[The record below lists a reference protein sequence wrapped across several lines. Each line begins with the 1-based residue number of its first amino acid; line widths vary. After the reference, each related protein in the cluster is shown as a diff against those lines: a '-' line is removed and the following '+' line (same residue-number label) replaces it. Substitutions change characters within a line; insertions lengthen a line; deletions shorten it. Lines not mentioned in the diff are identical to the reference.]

1 MTSSPST
8 PHTPGVKLAATGRRR
23 SAAVAGHRRDVP
35 AIRAL
40 IGDDDAGV
48 RATVLGA
55 LLRADALTADDL
67 GAGIVDPDPT
77 VRIRA
82 AELVAELQGGG
93 VATGVSL
100 IGLLEDPDPSVVE
113 VAAWASGERAPAE
126 PQAVARLAELA
137 TTAEDALVR
146 EAAVASLGSLQDP
159 VGLPAILAATH
170 DKATVRR
177 RAVLALAPFDG
188 PEVDDAYERALADRD
203 WQVRQAA
210 EDLTGA

>member
-8 PHTPGVKLAATGRRR
+8 PDTTGEKLAATQRRR

-40 IGDDDAGV
+40 AGDDDAGV

-55 LLRADALTADDL
+55 LQRADALCAADL
-67 GAGIVDPDPT
+67 RAGIDDAEPT

-82 AELVAELQGGG
+82 AELVAELRGQG
-93 VATGVSL
+93 VAADVRL
-100 IGLLEDPDPSVVE
+100 VGLFGDPDPGVVE
-113 VAAWASGERAPAE
+113 VAAWASGEREPAE
-126 PQAVARLAELA
+126 PGAVDGLVALA
-137 TTAEDALVR
+137 TTAEDALIR
-146 EAAVASLGSLQDP
+146 ESAVAALGALGDP
-159 VGLPAILAATH
+159 AGLPAILAGTH

-188 PEVDDAYERALADRD
+188 PEVDEAYERALVDRD

-210 EDLTGA
+210 EDLTET